1 MVNDPI
7 ADLLIRIKNGYQA
20 QKSEVSVPYSNMK
33 DAVTAILIKEG
44 YVQSAK
50 KEQASKGKKLTLVIK
65 LSYDGKKP
73 AMENVI
79 RVSKPGQRSYAPHYK
94 LPHVMTGYGTAIIS
108 TSKGIMTDEEARK
121 AHLGGEV
128 LCKVW

>member
-50 KEQASKGKKLTLVIK
+50 KEQAELV
-65 LSYDGKKP
+65 LV
-73 AMENVI
+73 A
-79 RVSKPGQRSYAPHYK
+79 
-94 LPHVMTGYGTAIIS
+94 
-108 TSKGIMTDEEARK
+108 
-121 AHLGGEV
+121 
-128 LCKVW
+128 